1 MKIAVVFFTA
11 VCSTLAQGL
20 DPALLLKPPLDT
32 WPTYNGDY
40 SGRRYSTL
48 AQVNSSNVKSLAL
61 AWSFQEHAAPL
72 KCTPLEVNGTLYLS
86 APDSVWAV
94 DARTGREIW
103 HFERPSQGDHIA
115 SRGVAM
121 YKNRLYFGTPDAHLI
136 CLDAREGKVIWDKQ
150 IADVKFGYY
159 LALAPLV
166 VKNKIII
173 GTSGDSADVRHFIE
187 ALDPITG
194 KIIWRW
200 YTTPNPGTPAARTW
214 PNTEAMLHGGGPAWL
229 TGTYDPQLNLLY
241 WGTGNPHPVL
251 AGGGREGDNLYTCTI
266 VALNADTGK
275 LVWYYQTSPH
285 DTHDWDSVETPV
297 LFDADFDGKR
307 RKLLAQAARN
317 GYFFVLDRT
326 NGKHLLTAPFVET
339 NWAVGL
345 NENGQ
350 PIPNPKLKPQADG
363 SLVETGPTGATNW
376 NAPSFDPQTGL
387 FYVNGETGYTAFY
400 LTLGTNGKPEGH
412 QGGSEAP
419 LISHAFLE
427 AIDYRTG
434 KIRWKREEESG
445 GPHPGI
451 LSTAGHLLITADVKG
466 NILVLDPASGDTLWH
481 MYTAVPINSSPM
493 TYELNGRQYILTA
506 AGRVLYSWALP
517 EKTAPQMLK

>member
-1 MKIAVVFFTA
+1 MKPTA
-11 VCSTLAQGL
+11 LFLAAICSALGQGL
-20 DPALLLKPPLDT
+20 NPAALLRPPVHT

-48 AQVNSSNVKSLAL
+48 AQINRGNVKSLAL

-72 KCTPLEVNGTLYLS
+72 KCTPLEVNGILYLS
-86 APDSVWAV
+86 APDNVWAV

-103 HFERPSQGDHIA
+103 HFERPSEGDHIA
-115 SRGVAM
+115 SRGVAI
-121 YKNRLYFGTPDAHLI
+121 YRNRLYFGTPDAHLI
-136 CLDAREGKVIWDKQ
+136 CLDARNGKVIWDKQ
-150 IADVKFGYY
+150 IADVAFGYY

-166 VKNKIII
+166 VKDKVII

-194 KIIWRW
+194 NTIWRW
-200 YTTPNPGTPAARTW
+200 YTTPDPGTPAARTW

-229 TGTYDPQLNLLY
+229 TGTYDPELNLLY

-251 AGGGREGDNLYTCTI
+251 AGESRAGANLYTCTI
-266 VALNADTGK
+266 VALGADTGK

-297 LFDADFDGKR
+297 LFDSDFHGKP

-317 GYFFVLDRT
+317 GYFFLLDRT
-326 NGKHLLTAPFVET
+326 NGRHLLTAPFVPT
-339 NWAVGL
+339 DWVLGINAK
-345 NENGQ
+345 GQ
-350 PIPNPKLKPQADG
+350 PVPNPKMEPQADG

-387 FYVNGETGYTAFY
+387 FYLNGSAGYTVFY
-400 LTLGTNGKPEGH
+400 LSLGRKGKPEGH
-412 QGGSEAP
+412 QGGTEAP
-419 LISHAFLE
+419 LVSHAFLE

-434 KIRWKREEESG
+434 KIRWKRREESG
-445 GPHPGI
+445 AAHPGI
-451 LSTAGHLLITADVKG
+451 LTTAGHLLITADVSG
-466 NILVLDPASGDTLWH
+466 NILALDPATGDTLWRI
-481 MYTAVPINSSPM
+481 YTGSTMDSSPM
-493 TYELNGRQYILTA
+493 TYQLDGRQYILTA
-506 AGRVLYSWALP
+506 AGRVLYAWSLP
-517 EKTAPQMLK
+517 RSK